1 MFVKNKVIDKDE
13 IQRVIASRNLI
24 TYDSLKKDWNDVLEM
39 SKKLELESKNDEF
52 NFYEMYEIAFDSNLY
67 GLTLDELE
75 YISEN
80 NLFEFDENNILDY
93 RCKMNLEKRINYY
106 KQNLSNLTNCLQ
118 NGNVGSYFSK
128 YCDLL
133 HMAGG
138 GIEIATFLGLNR
150 NGVELTPDGEKLKVC
165 IENIRQLHYDE
176 IKQRT
181 ATHKRG
187 SIFKN

>member
-13 IQRVIASRNLI
+13 IQRVIASRDLI
-24 TYDSLKKDWNDVLEM
+24 TYDSLKKDWDAVLEI
-39 SKKLELESKNDEF
+39 SKNLELESKNNEF
-52 NFYEMYEIAFDSNLY
+52 NFYEMYEIVFGSNLY

-93 RCKMNLEKRINYY
+93 RCKMNLERRINYY
-106 KQNLSNLTNCLQ
+106 KQNLSDLTNCLQ
-118 NGNVGSYFSK
+118 KGNVGSYFSK
-128 YCDLL
+128 YSDLF

-150 NGVELTPDGEKLKVC
+150 NGVELTPDGEKLKSC
-165 IENIRQLHYDE
+165 IENIRQLRYNE
-176 IKQRT
+176 IKQR
-181 ATHKRG
+181 AAAYKSGSVKR
-187 SIFKN
+187 